1 LNRRPRLRM
10 AQFFKCLSYGYG
22 RLCIDEEGAK
32 FGLRCGGHYGADY
45 LQDVENGSIILGD
58 FVIAG
63 HEHVAAG
70 STASLWFGKV
80 GCITVNGKDHVACLV
95 RENGPIL

>member
-1 LNRRPRLRM
+1 MDTAAFALMKRAPSLASTAEDITARIICKMLRM
-10 AQFFKCLSYGYG
+10 APLFF
-22 RLCIDEEGAK
+22 
-32 FGLRCGGHYGADY
+32 
-45 LQDVENGSIILGD
+45 GD
-58 FVIAG
+58 FVVAG

-95 RENGPIL
+95 RENSLIL